1 MLDFNFDR
9 LYFEIFTGNGVK
21 IRFLGVAMKENK
33 LSREAILRELKNYLS
48 RFERLYGVTKIGI
61 FGSAARDELRPNSDI
76 DVVVQM
82 REPDLFYVVH
92 IKETLEN
99 DFNRPVDVIRYRDSM
114 NRYLKARIDR
124 EALYA

>member
-1 MLDFNFDR
+1 M
-9 LYFEIFTGNGVK
+9 E
-21 IRFLGVAMKENK
+21 ESK
-33 LSREAILRELKNYLS
+33 LSREAILHELKNYLS

-76 DVVVQM
+76 DVVVEM

-124 EALYA
+124 EARYA